1 MEVLRSLLFVPGNR
15 PNMLRKSINFSPDAY
30 VPDLEDSVP
39 DGEKDNARN
48 LVVSYIPKLANVG
61 PLLIPRVNPRDTGL
75 MKLDLAA
82 VICPSTFA
90 ISVGKVRNADDVIE
104 ISKLVGIQEER
115 AGLKHGH
122 IKLLIWI
129 EIAVA
134 VVNAYEICSAS
145 QRTIAVAFGAEDF
158 TNDMGV
164 ERTDDDSEVS
174 YPRSVVAVAARAAGI
189 QALDTPYVKFK
200 DGNGLK
206 DDASNARKIGYKG
219 KFAIHPSQIDII
231 NSAFSPSV
239 EEIREARRVIDSFVD
254 AERLGKGSTS
264 LEGKMIDIPIVKRAK
279 ATIARANQL
288 TQVDK
293 RKGIVDGQ

>member
-1 MEVLRSLLFVPGNR
+1 MFVPGNR
-15 PNMLRKSINFSPDAY
+15 PNMLSKSINFSPDAY

-39 DGEKDNARN
+39 DVEKDNARDF
-48 LVVSYIPKLANVG
+48 VASYIPKLASVG

-75 MKLDLAA
+75 MELDLAA

-90 ISVGKVRNADDVIE
+90 ISVGKVRDANDVID

-122 IKLLIWI
+122 VKLVIWI
-129 EIAVA
+129 EIAIG

-174 YPRSVVAVAARAAGI
+174 YPRSVVAVAARAAGV

-200 DGNGLK
+200 DGDGLK
-206 DDASNARKIGYKG
+206 DDVKNARKFGYKG

-231 NSAFSPSV
+231 NLAFSPTA
-239 EEIREARRVIDSFVD
+239 EEIREARRVIDSFAD
-254 AERLGKGSTS
+254 AEKLGKGSTS

-279 ATIARANQL
+279 ATLAHANQL
-288 TQVDK
+288 TRVDK
-293 RKGIVDGQ
+293 KGHS